1 MMRGTADIS
10 NLFMF
15 HFLKNGAKGIF
26 LKKQDDILSAAFV
39 IALSVGI
46 SRVLGLFR
54 YRLLAAY
61 FGDDIKL
68 LDSYIAAS
76 IVPDVIFEVLI
87 FGAIALAFIPIFSK
101 YINRQNLQKAWI
113 YSSTLITIGLILFA
127 IFAVLTM
134 LLADFI
140 APLIAPGLVSKEPET
155 QVLIARLLRIMILA
169 QLFFV
174 VSIFVTGILQS
185 FQRFL
190 IPAVASIFYNVGI
203 ILSIIFLA
211 PVIGIYAPAFG
222 MIVGALLH
230 LIVQLPLVFSLGF
243 KFKPNLN
250 LKDGDVKETFLLI
263 WPRSLALGLTRLSD
277 LINIALVSIS
287 AVGSIVAFN
296 FAQVLQLAPI
306 AFFAAPISQ
315 AALPSLSIQFNTQ
328 KREEFKKLFL
338 DSFHQILFLI
348 LPASAIL
355 AILRIPVVRLVFGA
369 KELPWEITV
378 LTGRTLIAF
387 SFGIAASAMSILITR
402 GFHAARDSMTPV
414 KINLST
420 VALNIT
426 LSFTFVFVFH
436 TSIIWLAVAYSFANI
451 LNFFL
456 MLYFFD
462 KKLGGFQKST
472 LLIPSVKMLFI
483 TFITA
488 LALYVPMKFL
498 DQLVFDT
505 TKNIGLILLT
515 STAAFS
521 GLFVYIVL
529 SWIFKIDQL
538 YIYFH
543 LLKRVAKWP
552 KKLST
557 PMPTTIEVED
567 RTP

>member
-1 MMRGTADIS
+1 
-10 NLFMF
+10 MF
-15 HFLKNGAKGIF
+15 HFLKNGAQVIF
-26 LKKQDDILSAAFV
+26 KKKQEDILSAALV

-46 SRVLGLFR
+46 SRILGLFR
-54 YRLLAAY
+54 YRLLASY

-76 IVPDVIFEVLI
+76 IVPDAIFEVLI

-101 YINRQNLQKAWI
+101 YLGRQKLEKAWA
-113 YSSTLITIGLILFA
+113 YSSTLITAGLIIFV
-127 IFAVLTM
+127 IFALLVIM
-134 LLADFI
+134 LANYI
-140 APLIAPGLVSKEPET
+140 APVIAPGLVAKEPET

-190 IPAVASIFYNVGI
+190 IPAIASILYNLGI
-203 ILSIIFLA
+203 IISIIFLA

-230 LIVQLPLVFSLGF
+230 LVIQLPLVFSLGF
-243 KFKPNLN
+243 KYRPSLNFK
-250 LKDGDVKETFLLI
+250 DTDVQETLHLI
-263 WPRSLALGLTRLSD
+263 WPRSLALGLARISD

-315 AALPSLSIQFNTQ
+315 AALPPLSIQFNS
-328 KREEFKKLFL
+328 KKWEEFKKLFL

-348 LPASAIL
+348 LPAAAIL
-355 AILRIPVVRLVFGA
+355 AILRIPTVRLIFGA

-402 GFHAARDSMTPV
+402 GFHATRDSMTPV
-414 KINLST
+414 KVNLAT
-420 VALNIT
+420 VALNIV
-426 LSFTFVFVFH
+426 LSFLFIVVFH
-436 TSIIWLAVAYSFANI
+436 KSIIWLAIAYSFANI
-451 LNFFL
+451 LNFLL

-462 KKLGGFQKST
+462 RKVGGFNRQA
-472 LLIPSVKMLFI
+472 LFVPAIKMFFI
-483 TFITA
+483 TGITA
-488 LALYVPMKFL
+488 VALYVPMKLL

-505 TKNIGLILLT
+505 TKNVGLILLT
-515 STAAFS
+515 SIAATT
-521 GLFVYIVL
+521 GLLVYISL
-529 SWIFKIDQL
+529 SWIFKIEQL
-538 YIYFH
+538 YIYYQ
-543 LLKRVAKWP
+543 LLKRAAKWP
-552 KKLST
+552 KKFST
-557 PMPTTIEVED
+557 PVPPAIEADD